1 MENYT
6 EVRNGD
12 HFITVTYDDDAAGW
26 LGSEFNE
33 GYPGVYVHD
42 HAWRPNT
49 LGDESVA
56 DDLQE
61 WEDELENLQYEV
73 DHATGEFNSAFE
85 DYVEITAQRVVDAE
99 ESKIRHEAL
108 SNATAELA
116 NAADELQNHLGHNR
130 WFTYNHC
137 PYVDTNGYLV
147 TIDKDEFAKVTGLD
161 RDMSADEWEKHAMS
175 AGKYADTLMHG
186 HVYDVEVS
194 KADFDDDTGE
204 YVKGD
209 WLDRVGGVVFNDN
222 FPSDDE
228 ILTFVQADM
237 GL

>member
-6 EVRNGD
+6 EFRNGD
-12 HFITVTYDDDAAGW
+12 HFITVTYDHDAAEW
-26 LGSEFNE
+26 LGNEFNE
-33 GYPGVYVHD
+33 GYPGVLVHD
-42 HAWRPNT
+42 HAWRPNVI
-49 LGDESVA
+49 GDESVG

-61 WEDELENLQYEV
+61 WKDGLEELHYEV
-73 DHATGEFNSAFE
+73 DHATTEFHSAFE
-85 DYVEITAQRVVDAE
+85 DYVETTAQRVVDAE
-99 ESKIRHEAL
+99 ETKIRHEAF
-108 SNATAELA
+108 SNATAELSI
-116 NAADELQNHLGHNR
+116 AADELQEHLNNNR
-130 WFTYNHC
+130 WFTYNYS

-147 TIDKDEFAKVTGLD
+147 TIDKDEFSKGPGLGWISD
-161 RDMSADEWEKHAMS
+161 DEWEKHAIS

-186 HVYDVEVS
+186 YVYDVEVS

-209 WLDRVGGVVFNDN
+209 WIDRVGGVVFNDN